1 MEQPSSIVFV
11 PMCPETRRLCSA
23 LAFALL
29 VCQVS
34 LASPAATTDVQRL
47 KLEAQ
52 AYEKAG
58 DEAASLAAYERIVAA
73 EPAAER
79 VLADRMIQ
87 LNVDLRHPA
96 AAVAIARR
104 VKDQRPDPAA
114 FFAGVLDRCGSRREA
129 RAMIE
134 NELSRESRPQ
144 RKVPLLLQLAEM
156 SEPGTE
162 EQAVLDRAIAAAK
175 DTPWEASIRAIQ
187 VRKQQSAEKA
197 HGADAQQHP

>member
-1 MEQPSSIVFV
+1 M
-11 PMCPETRRLCSA
+11 
-23 LAFALL
+23 
-29 VCQVS
+29 
-34 LASPAATTDVQRL
+34 QRL

-58 DEAASLAAYERIVAA
+58 DKAASLAAYERIVAA

-87 LNVDLRHPA
+87 LNIDLRHPA

-104 VKDQRPDPAA
+104 VKDQRPDPVA
-114 FFAGVLDRCGSRREA
+114 FFAGVLARCGGRREA

-134 NELSRESRPQ
+134 NEVAREARVE
-144 RKVPLLLQLAEM
+144 RRIPLLLQLAEM

-162 EQAVLDRAIAAAK
+162 EQAVLDQAVAAAK
-175 DTPWEASIRAIQ
+175 DTPWEPSVRAIKA
-187 VRKQQSAEKA
+187 RKQQATGSDATG
-197 HGADAQQHP
+197 GAAAPRGP